1 MTELVRKI
9 DLVNLFQGRAQNRN
23 VMISLYSFLP
33 LFLFL
38 THSVSNLEVEKVI
51 YMVEGGHQITPAS

>member
-23 VMISLYSFLP
+23 VMISLYNFLALL
-33 LFLFL
+33 LFLI
-38 THSVSNLEVEKVI
+38 HSVPNLEVEKVI
-51 YMVEGGHQITPAS
+51 YMVEGGHQITVAS